1 MSDQSHSE
9 IYYSGENNRI
19 MYDSRSEEAED
30 IFNQVLKVFPWVS
43 LDDSFAVSSSLEHE
57 VLGEPVIS
65 FTLSSEVTN
74 ALVGAEYTLTTR
86 KFCMNSATSFIK
98 VYPIWDDTYPS
109 FLPEG
114 CKVLF
119 KGENMAEYGRPAP
132 DDLDSFYDCYFKG
145 DPAVIESHFN
155 LPERRGNYE
164 TLYGVTIHNG
174 VVARVKQYVYDTP
187 TMFTDWDVIHL
198 MQTKRKEINNVRN

>member
-30 IFNQVLKVFPWVS
+30 IFNQVLRVFPWVS

-74 ALVGAEYTLTTR
+74 ALVGAEYT
-86 KFCMNSATSFIK
+86 FVGGSSSAGGTFPYSNETINL
-98 VYPIWDDTYPS
+98 S
-109 FLPEG
+109 S
-114 CKVLF
+114 
-119 KGENMAEYGRPAP
+119 A
-132 DDLDSFYDCYFKG
+132 
-145 DPAVIESHFN
+145 AVIVGDGT
-155 LPERRGNYE
+155 R
-164 TLYGVTIHNG
+164 YG
-174 VVARVKQYVYDTP
+174 
-187 TMFTDWDVIHL
+187 
-198 MQTKRKEINNVRN
+198 